1 MSHTKFLASLLLAL
15 ALVAVAA
22 GPALAAQET
31 EPVTGKVDAIEIVT
45 DPATDEVTVEVTLT
59 NKGGVA
65 HTYTIS
71 TFDALE
77 LELILDETTINE
89 EKLDAEVTIEAD
101 MIIVDEEDA
110 AEDEAATDGEHPI
123 ARLLADFFG
132 VDYEVID
139 EMRTDGTGFGVITQ
153 ACWASYQ
160 LAGDA
165 SLCQDIA
172 TAKQTGDYS
181 AFELPDGST
190 PTNWGQFLKAVKQQ
204 RSNLDTLGAIN
215 SGRAGKQA
223 GDVQPPDKKNNHPNN
238 GRGPDPD
245 KKNNHPNNKK

>member
-1 MSHTKFLASLLLAL
+1 MSHTKFFASLLLAL

-31 EPVTGKVDAIEIVT
+31 EPVSGIVDEIVIVPDS
-45 DPATDEVTVEVTLT
+45 DPVTVEVTLI

-71 TFDALE
+71 ADDALT

-89 EKLDAEVTIEAD
+89 EKLDTEVTIEAD
-101 MIIVDEEDA
+101 MLIVDEEDEAA
-110 AEDEAATDGEHPI
+110 AEDEASTDGEHPI
-123 ARLLADFFG
+123 VRLLADFFG

-139 EMRTDGTGFGVITQ
+139 EMHTDGTGFGVIAQ
-153 ACWASYQ
+153 SCWASYQ

-172 TAKQTGDYS
+172 TAKKTGDYS

-204 RSNLDTLGAIN
+204 RSNLETLGAIN
-215 SGRAGKQA
+215 SGRAW
-223 GDVQPPDKKNNHPNN
+223 KNPACAF
-238 GRGPDPD
+238 
-245 KKNNHPNNKK
+245 